1 MSESEQEGAAGQAGS
16 ALRRKAVAGRP
27 TAQGAALRPERAV
40 RMALARAGQ
49 GVPGLDLRV
58 TDLTD
63 SRHALAELL
72 DMVPD
77 HAFLAILE
85 GPAEGLGLVAVA
97 PPVLSGIVEVQ
108 TTGRL
113 AKDERPP
120 RKPTRTDAAM
130 TVGLIDKALTELRDE
145 LAGTPDI
152 VWAGGFHFASFLD
165 DPRPLGLLLEDIP
178 YRVFTVTVALADGAR
193 SGAIV
198 LALPAEGRGAPPVQ
212 AAVDRPDVHE
222 HQEWTRALED
232 AVMAAEAEISA
243 VLHRLR
249 VPLSAVMQLSQGD
262 MIPIPAAQLE
272 RIELEAIDGRRL
284 GAGRLGQNRGMRAVR
299 LTLMPQSRSSDAGAD
314 MPVAAK
320 GAALPATPEADLGFP
335 SLDPGGGDPLPDP
348 VPSLPLP
355 GEDGDPLPMATPMA
369 DGLGGD
375 PAGGDLGGDL
385 GGLQIAAPGDGLDL
399 PLPDPMGIPLP
410 DPLDP
415 GEDPLGDLPPMAKAA
430 GAS

>member
-1 MSESEQEGAAGQAGS
+1 MAESEQEGATGQARS

-27 TAQGAALRPERAV
+27 AGEGAGLRPERAV

-49 GVPGLDLRV
+49 GVPGLDLRI
-58 TDLTD
+58 TELTD
-63 SRHALAELL
+63 GRHVLAELL
-72 DMVPD
+72 DMIPD
-77 HAFLAILE
+77 HALLAMLE

-130 TVGLIDKALTELRDE
+130 TVGLVDQALTELNEE
-145 LAGTPDI
+145 LADTSDI

-165 DPRPLGLLLEDIP
+165 DPRPLGLLLEDIA
-178 YRVFTVTVALADGAR
+178 YRVFTVTVTLGDGGR
-193 SGAIV
+193 NGAIL
-198 LALPAEGRGAPPVQ
+198 LALPAEGRGAVPAQ
-212 AAVDRPDVHE
+212 AASASAEPDERAHK
-222 HQEWTRALED
+222 EWTRALED
-232 AVMAAEAEISA
+232 AVMAAEAEVSA

-249 VPLSAVMQLSQGD
+249 VPLSAVMQLAEGD
-262 MIPIPAAQLE
+262 MIPVPAEQLE

-299 LTLMPQSRSSDAGAD
+299 LTLTPQSRGSGTAMD
-314 MPVAAK
+314 MPGASMDAAPLVA
-320 GAALPATPEADLGFP
+320 PEAGGGLP
-335 SLDPGGGDPLPDP
+335 SLGLGEADPLPEP
-348 VPSLPLP
+348 GLLLPLP
-355 GEDGDPLPMATPMA
+355 GDDGGALPMAMPMG
-369 DGLGGD
+369 DGLGD
-375 PAGGDLGGDL
+375 DM
-385 GGLQIAAPGDGLDL
+385 GGLQIDGLGEGLDL
-399 PLPDPMGIPLP
+399 PLPEPMGIALP

-415 GEDPLGDLPPMAKAA
+415 LDDPLVDLPPMAKAA